1 MGGIIKA
8 LEISSIHK
16 IHSGQIVL
24 DLQSAI
30 KELVENSLDAGAT
43 NIDVRIKDNGL
54 ESVEVSDNGSG
65 IGDKDWEHF
74 MLVFLALRHHTSKL
88 PSFEDLH
95 KVTTFGFRGEALSA
109 LCALC
114 DTVVISTATKETAPM
129 AAVIKLG
136 RDGKVVDKSGRI
148 ARPRG
153 TTITL
158 NGLFVPLP
166 VRRKEFE
173 RTAKKELTKALNLLT
188 AYALF
193 PASSSLQDG
202 RKGVRLKVEVIGGGR
217 AAKRNTQLSTD
228 GKGSLR
234 ASVGAIW
241 GPRALDGVKDIEL
254 DLDVEIDRVMAK
266 REGIIETTQHVEVRG
281 LISSAQWG
289 QGRSGTDRQ
298 FFYINGRP
306 CNLMKVAKAINEVYR
321 SFNTHQVP
329 LAILNFHIPLQ
340 SLDIN
345 VSPDKRTIFVHSEDR
360 LIESLKTAL
369 EAFFEPARNT
379 FAVEGATQ
387 TVKTIRHV
395 QSQLSLAKTAS
406 SYNPESEVEE
416 TVNEKD
422 NRQNGQD
429 NQSNDYSK
437 WGSQARPYGSTSRS
451 TIPVASD
458 KDAPVEIHMTPVT
471 ISSPLNSYRS
481 PRRPLTP
488 PTSQPSQTRKVRQTL
503 DTSSASWSPDK
514 ASATQRGKEA
524 STKDP
529 RLSLRKR
536 LEVYASQRPF
546 VPNVSDDDEEHNDSE
561 DVTVLRE
568 TKSDNQ
574 SGGKREIRSKRGEG
588 EPKSVNQSP
597 LDMERKHAKN
607 REISTENAS
616 AARRRRHREE
626 PIFEDESHVD
636 EQSMSP
642 SPGLASNHSLAI
654 ESGSQ
659 RAPISCHR
667 PPNLQESEPTSEEGT
682 SSTQMDVN
690 VEFITPRL
698 RYAQEN
704 QNLAIAE
711 SRLSSRIF
719 SDNTYRDEI
728 PSTAGQGEVTMHF
741 NFPRLFTRY
750 HVRVQRRLSSSK
762 RDDVSAVFAENALA
776 KAAGIT
782 NKNDDLVEEVLSRV
796 ISKAD
801 FERME
806 VLGQFNK
813 GFIIARLKSG
823 EGKKKNDDLFII
835 DQHASDEKYNFE
847 TLQQTT
853 RIKGQT
859 LIRPRPL
866 HLTAGDEIIA
876 MENLDILNANGFN
889 VQIDNDK
896 PAGRGEKISLVAMPV
911 SKETT
916 FDFKDLEQLLHLLS
930 DGSRPAGQMVR
941 CTKARSMFASRAC
954 RKSVMIGK
962 ALTKGQMAQL
972 LRNMGTIDQPWVTML
987 IVPRLHLLTN
997 RRIVRMAGLL

>member
-65 IGDKDWEHF
+65 IGDKDWEH
-74 MLVFLALRHHTSKL
+74 VALRHHTSKL

-114 DTVVISTATKETAPM
+114 DTVIISTATKETAPM

-266 REGIIETTQHVEVRG
+266 REGIIET
-281 LISSAQWG
+281 
-289 QGRSGTDRQ
+289 
-298 FFYINGRP
+298 
-306 CNLMKVAKAINEVYR
+306 

-329 LAILNFHIPLQ
+329 LAIFNFHIPLQ

-406 SYNPESEVEE
+406 SHNPESEVEE

-503 DTSSASWSPDK
+503 DTSSASWSPNK

-546 VPNVSDDDEEHNDSE
+546 VSNVSDDDEEQSKGEKKKAGNQEGDENREDTQSNDSE

-588 EPKSVNQSP
+588 EPISVNQSP

-616 AARRRRHREE
+616 AARRRRHRKE

-659 RAPISCHR
+659 RAPISCPR

-682 SSTQMDVN
+682 SSTQMNVN

-698 RYAQEN
+698 KYAQEN

-719 SDNTYRDEI
+719 SDNTYRDGI

-741 NFPRLFTRY
+741 NFPRLSTRY

-762 RDDVSAVFAENALA
+762 RDDASAVFAENALA

-782 NKNDDLVEEVLSRV
+782 NKNADLVEEVLSRV

-972 LRNMGTIDQPWVTML
+972 LRNMGTIDQPWNCPHGRPTL
-987 IVPRLHLLTN
+987 NQRDAFCKLRETIDSP
-997 RRIVRMAGLL
+997 G

>member
-65 IGDKDWEHF
+65 IGDKDWEH
-74 MLVFLALRHHTSKL
+74 VALRHHTSKL

-266 REGIIETTQHVEVRG
+266 REGIIET
-281 LISSAQWG
+281 
-289 QGRSGTDRQ
+289 
-298 FFYINGRP
+298 
-306 CNLMKVAKAINEVYR
+306 

-546 VPNVSDDDEEHNDSE
+546 VPNVSDDDEEQSKGEKKKAGNQEGDENREDTQSNDSE

-972 LRNMGTIDQPWVTML
+972 LRNMGTIDQPWNCPHGRPTV
-987 IVPRLHLLTN
+987 RHLTTLGTFVKAQ
-997 RRIVRMAGLL
+997 RRRRQFDWNKWKNSLA